1 MTACSRSRCVC
12 PDTDLMDLLA
22 SKYTM
27 QLVCVVDAHGT
38 IRFSELEAH
47 LPDASTSTLSTR
59 LEALVEG
66 GILERTRYDEV
77 PPRVEYELTRDGRG
91 LARRTR
97 SLLSWVDRND

>member
-66 GILERTRYDEV
+66 EILERTRYDEV

>member
-1 MTACSRSRCVC
+1 
-12 PDTDLMDLLA
+12 MDLLA